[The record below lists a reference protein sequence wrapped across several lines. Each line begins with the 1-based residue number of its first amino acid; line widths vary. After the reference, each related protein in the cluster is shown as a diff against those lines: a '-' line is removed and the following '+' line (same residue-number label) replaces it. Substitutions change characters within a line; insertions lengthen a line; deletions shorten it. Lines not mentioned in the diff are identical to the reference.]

1 MNPCVSRILIRWLLL
16 QHLLLI
22 VSGFIPVT
30 FPHSYPPA
38 PGGGGVLWVF
48 GLLAAVQVTADSRF
62 LSFV

>member
-1 MNPCVSRILIRWLLL
+1 VFPEFLSDGCCCNK
-16 QHLLLI
+16 HLLLI
-22 VSGFIPVT
+22 VSGFIPIT
-30 FPHSYPPA
+30 FPDSYPPA